1 MLLVICMLI
10 TFMMPAMASSSATAD
25 KGLEKAIKAAK
36 ERIDIPADLTKF
48 NYNIYSQD
56 NTQRWYL
63 SWSNDEAQKYLNV
76 TIDGNNFISNYS
88 FYHYSS
94 NYDKKIPKY
103 SKEQGRQIAEKFINK
118 LDPKLLSEYKSV
130 DTINYSQEREYY
142 YTYSRQVNGIVFSGD
157 AISISVNNYTGA
169 VTNYNCS
176 YSSNTKFE
184 SPDKVIG
191 LEAAKKA
198 FTEKLGLKLVYNFK
212 TEKEKV
218 VTYLAYVP
226 KDSNKYID
234 AITGGV
240 ERIPNQYGIYYS
252 NAMMEKTASSTDAAG
267 QVVLTPD
274 EIEAVK
280 GISGLLSKEDLDKKI
295 RGINQFNLDSEFTLE
310 NADLRKDW
318 NSSDTLIWNLR
329 YVKVLNK
336 ETNQTREVSVSVDAR
351 SGELLNFWTY
361 YNSPE
366 GTKPQKTK
374 EEAKKISEDTLKE
387 ILPSYY
393 SKVKYDDSYYT
404 YDEAQNQQYTFRFVR
419 VENGIEVPGDY
430 LSISYDNLSSNVV
443 SLYTNWTKD
452 LKFDSADKVI
462 KIEKAYEV
470 LFDKIGYNIQYF
482 GSINNQ
488 KVYEP
493 TVKGPEEAVLGY
505 VVNNNMP
512 SIISAETGDILDYS
526 GAVFKGN
533 NASDYTDIKGLKA
546 EEQIKILTQLSIRY
560 YENEL
565 KANDQLLQKDYFI
578 LLSMLND
585 FYYFDI
591 NSDKDTAVE
600 KMYTSLINSGIITKA
615 EKAPTAT
622 LTREEA
628 AKYFVK
634 FLRLGHVAEI
644 KGIYKSDFKDAAKI
658 NSNLLGYV
666 CIASGLKAMNGSNGM
681 FNPKSKMTRLEG
693 LLAVYSYLSNK

>member
-1 MLLVICMLI
+1 MLI
-10 TFMMPAMASSSATAD
+10 TFMMPAMASSPVTAD

-48 NYNIYSQD
+48 NYNIYNQD
-56 NTQRWYL
+56 SKQRWYL
-63 SWSNDEAQKYLNV
+63 SWSNDEEQKYLNV
-76 TIDGNNFISNYS
+76 TIDENNSISNYS
-88 FYHYSS
+88 FYQYSS

-103 SKEQGRQIAEKFINK
+103 SREQGRQIAEKFINK
-118 LDPKLLSEYKSV
+118 LDPKLLSEYKFV
-130 DTINYSQEREYY
+130 DNVNFSQEREYY
-142 YTYSRQVNGIVFSGD
+142 YTYTRQVNGIAFNGNT
-157 AISISVNNYTGA
+157 ISISINNYTGA
-169 VTNYNCS
+169 VTNYNCNH
-176 YSSNTKFE
+176 SSNTKFE

-191 LEAAKKA
+191 LDAAKKA
-198 FTEKLGLKLVYNFK
+198 FAEKLGLKLVYNFK
-212 TEKEKV
+212 TEKEKI

-252 NAMMEKTASSTDAAG
+252 GAMMEKMASSTDSAG
-267 QVVLTPD
+267 PIVLTPD
-274 EIEAVK
+274 EMEAVK

-295 RGINQFNLDSEFTLE
+295 RAINQFNLDSGFTLE

-318 NSSDTLIWNLR
+318 KYSDTLIWNLR
-329 YVKVLNK
+329 YVKVLDK

-351 SGELLNFWTY
+351 TGDIQNFWTY

-374 EEAKKISEDTLKE
+374 EEAKKISEDTLKA

-404 YDEAQNQQYTFRFVR
+404 YDEAQNQQYTFRYVR
-419 VENGIEVPGDY
+419 VENGIECPGDY
-430 LSISYDNLSSNVV
+430 ISISFDNLSSNVV
-443 SLYTNWTKD
+443 SLYSNWTKD
-452 LKFDSADKVI
+452 LKFDSPEKAI
-462 KIEKAYEV
+462 KIEKAYEI
-470 LFDKIGYNIQYF
+470 LFDKIGYDIEYTGNNI
-482 GSINNQ
+482 NDQ
-488 KVYEP
+488 KYYE
-493 TVKGPEEAVLGY
+493 TAVKVPEEAVLGY
-505 VVNNNMP
+505 FIDNSKP
-512 SIISAETGDILDYS
+512 CIISAETGDVLDYS
-526 GAVFKGN
+526 GSVFKQN
-533 NASDYTDIKGLKA
+533 NISDYTDIKGLKA
-546 EEQIKILTQLSIRY
+546 ENQIKILTQLSIRY

-565 KANDQLLQKDYFI
+565 KANDQLMQKDYFI

-585 FYYFDI
+585 LYYFDI

-644 KGIYKSDFKDAAKI
+644 KGIYKSDFKDANKI

-666 CIASGLKAMNGSNGM
+666 SIASGLKAMNGSNGF
-681 FNPKSKMTRLEG
+681 FNPKNKMTRLEG